1 MPHMSGKLA
10 DWLSNQR
17 DCWSRVVILSEWEGS
32 SLTAL
37 PAPAFLLR
45 QDAHQGATSHTAAQG
60 MATCRKS
67 GATWWERMGEELLR
81 ECGGT
86 GGASLQSKCQ
96 RVTPTPLPALAITHQ
111 ACVKYLHFPSNYSWI
126 SKLLPSFGDK
136 IEILPLPTISN
147 KNSLQ
152 WHMKVKQSLLNS
164 ALDHCPKRITV
175 GFKGIQK
182 EYQIKLGVIVL
193 FPCFK
198 RHVVGCC
205 EVSSWFS
212 EGWVGTLS
220 TTLTWIIAKHTLQN

>member
-111 ACVKYLHFPSNYSWI
+111 ACLKYLHFPSNYSWI

-152 WHMKVKQSLLNS
+152 WHMEVKQSLSEFSPRPLSQKN
-164 ALDHCPKRITV
+164 HCGVQGCSKR
-175 GFKGIQK
+175 
-182 EYQIKLGVIVL
+182 
-193 FPCFK
+193 
-198 RHVVGCC
+198 
-205 EVSSWFS
+205 VSNKAWSNCSVSMF
-212 EGWVGTLS
+212 
-220 TTLTWIIAKHTLQN
+220 